1 MNRVL
6 RRLAFASLLLVAG
19 PLSAQRSALR
29 EVRSSGGSGGGV
41 SLMIVQPVGQF
52 KQFVNGGAG
61 VGLAAVPALDRDG
74 VVGLR
79 LEGELLAYGYTSE
92 PVTLAGGGYAIPA
105 QAQTWSFIASAQAG
119 PQLTFGDGPAHLYG
133 FLTGGIVDFAT
144 TTSLQSDCGCDI
156 ASYGD
161 GHDLALAW
169 QAGGGMLFALGRG
182 RHPASLD
189 LGARYLRNGAV
200 TYGTTTS
207 GSLQFVRSEANAVV
221 YHIGVAFGF

>member
-1 MNRVL
+1 MTRQL
-6 RRLAFASLLLVAG
+6 RLVACA
-19 PLSAQRSALR
+19 LCLASSLAAQRSALR
-29 EVRSSGGSGGGV
+29 EVRRDGGSGGGL

-79 LEGELLAYGYTSE
+79 IEGELLAYGYLND
-92 PVTLAGGGYAIPA
+92 PVTLSGGGYAVPA
-105 QAQTWSFIASAQAG
+105 RAETWSFIVSGQAG
-119 PQLTFGDGPAHLYG
+119 PQLTFGDGPARLYG
-133 FLTGGIVDFAT
+133 FLTGGVVDFAT

-156 ASYGD
+156 ASWGD

-169 QAGGGMLFALGRG
+169 QAGGGMMFALGRG

-189 LGARYLRNGAV
+189 LGARYLRNGTI
-200 TYGTTTS
+200 TYGTTST
-207 GSLQFVRSEANAVV
+207 GSLRFVRSEANAVV
-221 YHIGVAFGF
+221 YHVGLSFGF